1 MSEDRGSSTANDE
14 REQRIL
20 DAAEELVVHYGYDK
34 TTVSDIAR
42 EAGVSKG
49 AIYLH
54 YASKDELFDALIVRE
69 IQRYVD
75 HWLELVEPDP
85 EAGTFAGMYR
95 HALSLVADMPLMR
108 ALLRQDRR
116 VFGNYMRRDN
126 NLAFRQRREF
136 QEHFMRAMQEAGA
149 LRADIDPGVT
159 SYLLSMLFIGFLG
172 IEEFVSSEDAPPLE
186 DLLNAMANMMDRW
199 LGPISEEGKVAGKQV
214 LMQMVQVYREHMAG
228 MYKG

>member
-69 IQRYVD
+69 IQRYIGR
-75 HWLELVEPDP
+75 WLELVEPDP
-85 EAGTFAGMYR
+85 EAGTFAGIYR
-95 HALSLVADMPLMR
+95 HALAVLTDMPLMR
-108 ALLRQDRR
+108 ALIRQDRR

-126 NLAFRQRREF
+126 NLAFHQRREY
-136 QEHFMRAMQEAGA
+136 QEHFMRAMQAVGA
-149 LRADIDPGVT
+149 VRADIDPGVT
-159 SYLLSMLFIGFLG
+159 SYLFSMLFIGFLG
-172 IEEFVSSEDAPPLE
+172 IEEFIPSEQAPPTE
-186 DLLNAMANMMDRW
+186 DLLNAMADMMDRW

-214 LMQMVQVYREHMAG
+214 LMQVIQIYQEQMAAMG
-228 MYKG
+228 KG